1 MDKQPVVDR
10 ISGRLLVA
18 GSEEIDATQPLLD
31 ALLDEL
37 GWDSGQIVSR
47 PQWRVPASPSGKRKW
62 PVDVAIFDEPGS
74 LRDPE
79 HVRII
84 CECKKPDEESGIE
97 QLKIYLDREP
107 HARIGIW
114 FNGTDHRIV
123 YKTADGYDLAPMGTP
138 LPQPTDPLAPTGAK
152 TLSLK
157 DLRQVQSL
165 KPVFKRIRDRLAAQ
179 DSNVNRDEEILP
191 DLSTLILLK
200 ILDEQDHR
208 VNPESPLGFQL
219 HETPKKTAQHLR
231 KLLKEQSARHP
242 AAFAT
247 ADTRFAIDDE
257 SIFYVV
263 SELKNVRLL
272 GNGDELVME
281 AFQVLRG
288 KAYKGEEGQ
297 FFTPF
302 DAVDLAV
309 AAVKLTPDDRIIDP
323 AGGSGSFVVAGLED
337 VVHKIDR
344 NVSLD
349 EADKRE
355 IRGDFAEDKL
365 YVLDK
370 DAVGVRLSRALLSLL
385 GCTKP
390 HVYKVNSLRPRTW
403 SDQTR
408 REVAEGSFDVVMT
421 NPPFG
426 SRLKLDVPTAREE
439 KYEVCLDWKR
449 DRATGEWSNS
459 GEYVERDLGLVFLE
473 RGLRLLKPA
482 GRMAIVLPDTYLFSD
497 KYGWLVKWLGQF
509 TITHMIAIPIELF
522 EPHCR
527 AKTSI
532 IVLKKQAPR
541 KGHSTI
547 GVFGE
552 SFGRDKHGK
561 TRYVFE
567 HGRMTT
573 EEDNDLKRAGALLRK
588 RPSQESRLWFRID
601 QAAAVRKGILVAP
614 YWWRR
619 DALEEVE
626 KFAAEEDCDLVTV
639 QELIDAS
646 ELEVF
651 SGHGSP
657 LSHYKGRG
665 EVPYVKV
672 TDVKNWRMNEN
683 PSYLIPREI
692 ADKERRGRYLE
703 KFDLVMPTRASKN
716 IGMFGVVM
724 PWQKDCILTREIAI
738 WRIKPR
744 APRISW
750 SLLLMLASLKV
761 VFNQY
766 RHLVL
771 MQMNREDLSE
781 RYRELVLPIPRD
793 PKKRDAWAEPVQSY
807 FESMVNA
814 RNAYDRLADVFGTA
828 RFADRP

>member
-1 MDKQPVVDR
+1 MDKKPIHDR
-10 ISGRLLVA
+10 ISGRLIIA
-18 GSEEIDATQPLLD
+18 GQEEIDATQPLLE
-31 ALLDEL
+31 ALVDEL
-37 GWDSGQIVSR
+37 GWDPGQIVSR
-47 PQWRVPASPSGKRKW
+47 PQWRVPASPSAKRKW
-62 PVDVAIFDEPGS
+62 PVDVAIFDDPAN
-74 LRDPE
+74 LRDAE
-79 HVRII
+79 HIRII
-84 CECKKPDEESGIE
+84 CECKKPDVESGVE

-123 YKTADGYDLAPMGTP
+123 YKTGDGYEVAAVGTP
-138 LPQPTDPLAPTGAK
+138 LPRPTDPLVPTGTK

-157 DLRQVQSL
+157 DLRQVRSL
-165 KPVFKRIRDRLAAQ
+165 VPVFNRIRDRLAAQ

-191 DLSTLILLK
+191 DVSTLILLK

-208 VNPESPLGFQL
+208 LNPSSPLGFQL
-219 HETPKKTAQHLR
+219 HETPKKTADHIR
-231 KLLKEQSARHP
+231 KLLKSQVGRHP
-242 AAFAT
+242 AAFAS
-247 ADTRFAIDDE
+247 ADTRFAIDDA

-263 SELKNVRLL
+263 SELKDIKLL

-309 AAVKLTPDDRIIDP
+309 AAVDPTPDDRIVDP
-323 AGGSGSFVVAGLED
+323 AGGSGSFVVAALED

-344 NVSLD
+344 IDSLD
-349 EADKRE
+349 ESEKRE
-355 IRGDFAEDKL
+355 VRGAFAKENL

-370 DAVGVRLSRALLSLL
+370 DAVSVRLSRAYLSLL
-385 GCTKP
+385 GCTSP
-390 HVYKVNSLRPRTW
+390 HVYKVNSLKRSTW
-403 SDQTR
+403 GDQAD
-408 REVAEGSFDVVMT
+408 REIAEGSFDIVMT

-426 SRLKLDVPTAREE
+426 SRLKIDIPTAREE
-439 KYEVCLDWKR
+439 KYEVCLNWKR
-449 DRATGEWSNS
+449 DRTGKWTNT

-473 RGLRLLKPA
+473 RGLRLLKPG

-497 KYGWLVKWLGQF
+497 KYGWLVQWLGKF
-509 TITHMIAIPIELF
+509 TITHSIAIPIELF

-541 KGHSTI
+541 KGHKFI

-561 TRYVFE
+561 TRFVFQD
-567 HGRMTT
+567 GRMTT
-573 EEDNDLKRAGALLRK
+573 EEDNDLKRAGELLRK
-588 RPSQESRLWFRID
+588 RSPEESRLWFRVE
-601 QAAAVRKGILVAP
+601 QADAVRKGIVVAP

-619 DALEEVE
+619 DAIEALE
-626 KFAAEEDCDLVTV
+626 KFAADEDCDLVSV
-639 QELIDAS
+639 QDLMDAGDI
-646 ELEVF
+646 EVF
-651 SGHGSP
+651 NGHGSP
-657 LSHYKGRG
+657 SSHYKGRG
-665 EVPYVKV
+665 EIPYVKV
-672 TDVKNWRMNEN
+672 TDIKNWRMNEN
-683 PSYLIPREI
+683 PSYLIPKEI
-692 ADKERRGRYLE
+692 ADKERRERYLK

-738 WRIKPR
+738 WRV
-744 APRISW
+744 AENASRIDW
-750 SLLLMLASLKV
+750 ALLLMLASLKV
-761 VFNQY
+761 VFKQY

-781 RYRELVLPIPRD
+781 RYRELILPIPRD
-793 PKKRDAWAEPVQSY
+793 PKKREAWAEPVRSY
-807 FESMVNA
+807 FESMVSA
-814 RNAYDRLADVFGTA
+814 RDAYDRLGEVLGSD